1 MPQMSPLNWL
11 LLFIY
16 FIMILILISIINYYI
31 TIYNPTLFLKNK
43 FSQKSLYW
51 KW

>member
-16 FIMILILISIINYYI
+16 FIMMIIIIIMFMYFTYM
-31 TIYNPTLFLKNK
+31 LKSNMTANSK
-43 FSQKSLYW
+43 LMDSMIW
-51 KW
+51 MW

>member
-16 FIMILILISIINYYI
+16 FIMMIIIIIMFMYFTY
-31 TIYNPTLFLKNK
+31 LLKSSKMVNNK
-43 FSQKSLYW
+43 LMYKMAW
-51 KW
+51 MW

>member
-16 FIMILILISIINYYI
+16 FITMIIFIIMFTYF
-31 TIYNPTLFLKNK
+31 TCSLKSNLMTNNK
-43 FSQKSLYW
+43 LMDSMIW
-51 KW
+51 MW

>member
-16 FIMILILISIINYYI
+16 FIMMIIVIMFMYFTYLLKSNM
-31 TIYNPTLFLKNK
+31 TAKNK
-43 FSQKSLYW
+43 LMDSMIW
-51 KW
+51 MW

>member
-16 FIMILILISIINYYI
+16 FITMIVIIMFMYF
-31 TIYNPTLFLKNK
+31 TCLLKSDMTVNK
-43 FSQKSLYW
+43 KLMDSVIW
-51 KW
+51 MW

>member
-16 FIMILILISIINYYI
+16 FIMMIIVIIMFMYFTYLLKSNA
-31 TIYNPTLFLKNK
+31 TAKNK
-43 FSQKSLYW
+43 LMDTMIW
-51 KW
+51 MW